1 MGKIT
6 IRDVA
11 REAGVSIS
19 LVSLV
24 MNAKRDAEGT
34 LDCNVNKDT
43 ARRIA
48 EVAKRLGYRPNKA
61 AASLRSGRFY
71 TIGMVTSDIAN
82 QFFADIARYIENIA
96 HNYNYTVLFGSS
108 DENAEKL
115 DNIVDTFIGNGV
127 EGLIVAP
134 CSGSEE
140 VLRKAL
146 DAGIPTVLLDRDIAG
161 LDVGRVMLDNE
172 RAGRMGVE
180 HLYENGY
187 RRIEMIS
194 YTLGISSLSERE
206 RGYCEAMRRYG
217 LEGYSQIHYT
227 VYGHAQEDTVRIF
240 EDAVRRGVEAFLL
253 PTNTLALLGLQALNA
268 LNLSAPEDLALVGF
282 DESEIFSL
290 YKPSVTYITQST
302 RRLGEQSFEMLRRMI
317 AGDDDCRSVVI
328 EPELIVGGSTAC
340 IHPERVEAGREHAA
354 GVAELTPRDSVLL
367 PGTYFRHKGG
377 WTADPQFMEQMG
389 SSYLLAHGLGTPVED
404 AVTKIEI
411 PQSGQYRIFVRT
423 KNWTAHWADKE
434 KHAPGAFRL
443 RIDGRDCDTLFGTGD
458 PEWHWQAG
466 GTTYL
471 TEGVHQV
478 ALHDLAGFDAR
489 CDAILFTLHDVAPD
503 DSLETV
509 FRLRNNLLGLPAE
522 PEERGTFDFVVAGG
536 GVAGMCAAIA
546 AARQG
551 LRVALIQ
558 DRKVLGGNNSSEVR
572 VGLGGQI
579 NVDPYPSLGYLLN
592 EIGPDRIGNA
602 RGAHHYQDDK
612 KLKVVLAEKNITL
625 FLGYTVTEVEK
636 MGDTIRSVVAVEAT
650 EQNRI
655 KLSGKLFSDCTG
667 DAYLAAM
674 AGAECRM
681 GREARAEFGESLA
694 PVEADGFTM
703 GVSIEWYC
711 EDWNTPCTFPDSL
724 DWGLRLDEYTV
735 EPVHRANWYWE
746 VGMRDDQVADAEKIR
761 DYGMYVAYS
770 TFSYCKNRYSK
781 KEDWTCTH
789 LVWVSHVSGKRE
801 SRRVVGDYILRE
813 QDLTRPIRH
822 EDETCTTTWRIDQHY
837 PMEKN
842 SQQYPGAEWLSEGV
856 LTPIDFYALPYR
868 CFYSKDV
875 RNMFMAGRN
884 ISVTHIALGSTR
896 VMRTCGMIGEV
907 VGMAASVCMKRNAL
921 PRDIYTTYFADL
933 QELMRKGT
941 GRTDVPYT
949 QFYHQVDR
957 TGHQAE
963 DR

>member
-1 MGKIT
+1 MKKTLTFETAHKLAELYANRYENLELAAEKFGVEYSRISVRNQSGRWASRSSSGALSFNERMLLLPCELQNY
-6 IRDVA
+6 IICHELAHA
-11 REAGVSIS
+11 RFMDHSVSFWIW
-19 LVSLV
+19 LGRL
-24 MNAKRDAEGT
+24 
-34 LDCNVNKDT
+34 CPH
-43 ARRIA
+43 
-48 EVAKRLGYRPNKA
+48 AKRL
-61 AASLRSGRFY
+61 
-71 TIGMVTSDIAN
+71 
-82 QFFADIARYIENIA
+82 
-96 HNYNYTVLFGSS
+96 
-108 DENAEKL
+108 
-115 DNIVDTFIGNGV
+115 
-127 EGLIVAP
+127 
-134 CSGSEE
+134 
-140 VLRKAL
+140 
-146 DAGIPTVLLDRDIAG
+146 DR
-161 LDVGRVMLDNE
+161 E
-172 RAGRMGVE
+172 
-180 HLYENGY
+180 
-187 RRIEMIS
+187 
-194 YTLGISSLSERE
+194 LS
-206 RGYCEAMRRYG
+206 
-217 LEGYSQIHYT
+217 
-227 VYGHAQEDTVRIF
+227 
-240 EDAVRRGVEAFLL
+240 
-253 PTNTLALLGLQALNA
+253 
-268 LNLSAPEDLALVGF
+268 
-282 DESEIFSL
+282 
-290 YKPSVTYITQST
+290 
-302 RRLGEQSFEMLRRMI
+302 
-317 AGDDDCRSVVI
+317 
-328 EPELIVGGSTAC
+328 
-340 IHPERVEAGREHAA
+340 
-354 GVAELTPRDSVLL
+354 
-367 PGTYFRHKGG
+367 
-377 WTADPQFMEQMG
+377 
-389 SSYLLAHGLGTPVED
+389 
-404 AVTKIEI
+404 
-411 PQSGQYRIFVRT
+411 
-423 KNWTAHWADKE
+423 
-434 KHAPGAFRL
+434 
-443 RIDGRDCDTLFGTGD
+443 
-458 PEWHWQAG
+458 
-466 GTTYL
+466 
-471 TEGVHQV
+471 
-478 ALHDLAGFDAR
+478 
-489 CDAILFTLHDVAPD
+489 
-503 DSLETV
+503 
-509 FRLRNNLLGLPAE
+509 
-522 PEERGTFDFVVAGG
+522 
-536 GVAGMCAAIA
+536 
-546 AARQG
+546 
-551 LRVALIQ
+551 
-558 DRKVLGGNNSSEVR
+558 
-572 VGLGGQI
+572 
-579 NVDPYPSLGYLLN
+579 
-592 EIGPDRIGNA
+592 
-602 RGAHHYQDDK
+602 
-612 KLKVVLAEKNITL
+612 
-625 FLGYTVTEVEK
+625 
-636 MGDTIRSVVAVEAT
+636 
-650 EQNRI
+650 

-724 DWGLRLDEYTV
+724 DWWLRLDDYTV

-837 PMEKN
+837 PIEKN